1 MVLLSTVWIDKR
13 IRMKNIME
21 IGEIYDSLLNLREM
35 KWTENFVSF
44 QNGEMNYSQICQ
56 RHLVPMP

>member
-1 MVLLSTVWIDKR
+1 
-13 IRMKNIME
+13 MKNIME

-35 KWTENFVSF
+35 KWTKNFVSF
-44 QNGEMNYSQICQ
+44 QKGEMKYSQICQ